1 MPPDGIFKE
10 DPALSAYD
18 PDKTDNFEIGFKGRF
33 GNGIAYSLSAFYI
46 DWQKPQISASL
57 PSGNLAVYNA
67 VSADSKG
74 IEFQSTGP
82 LGIAGFS
89 YNVGFVYSKAT
100 ITGDYSLPANNGSGT
115 IVPGLITGQSGQR
128 LPGSPRYSANASI
141 EYAADLGDDYRLS
154 LSVNGVYRSAMTLSI
169 AGSTTGV
176 QSDDLRTINLL
187 GTLSK
192 DAWHATVYATNLFDR
207 QSVLSPATRTQ
218 LNGLVSNSTVN
229 RPREVGVR
237 LGYSF

>member
-1 MPPDGIFKE
+1 
-10 DPALSAYD
+10 
-18 PDKTDNFEIGFKGRF
+18 
-33 GNGIAYSLSAFYI
+33 
-46 DWQKPQISASL
+46 
-57 PSGNLAVYNA
+57 
-67 VSADSKG
+67 
-74 IEFQSTGP
+74 
-82 LGIAGFS
+82 
-89 YNVGFVYSKAT
+89 
-100 ITGDYSLPANNGSGT
+100 
-115 IVPGLITGQSGQR
+115 
-128 LPGSPRYSANASI
+128 
-141 EYAADLGDDYRLS
+141 
-154 LSVNGVYRSAMTLSI
+154 MTLSI